1 MQRGRNFGENRQV
14 PEIEIAL
21 RRDEQRAW
29 HRARLPPRYMSR
41 ENIRILEV
49 LLCRLL
55 LPVAYVTA
63 ELGPDSVSGRI
74 ASELHRC
81 FWPISDCLE

>member
-1 MQRGRNFGENRQV
+1 MRRGRNFGENRQV
-14 PEIEIAL
+14 SEIEIAL
-21 RRDEQRAW
+21 RRGEW
-29 HRARLPPRYMSR
+29 HRARLFTRYMSR
-41 ENIRILEV
+41 ENTRIFKV

-63 ELGPDSVSGRI
+63 ELDPDSVSGRI